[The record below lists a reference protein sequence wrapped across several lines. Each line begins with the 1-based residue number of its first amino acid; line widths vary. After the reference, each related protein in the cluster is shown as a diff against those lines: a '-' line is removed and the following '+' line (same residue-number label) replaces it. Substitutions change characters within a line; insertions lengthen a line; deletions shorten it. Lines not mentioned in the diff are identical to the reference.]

1 MFGSLPTTVRTP
13 LRRPTSRRG
22 VVNLVELAAAEMI
35 DWLLG
40 AGRGWGWWS
49 PACRRMRGSATR
61 WRSSATA
68 CDCITASH

>member
-40 AGRGWGWWS
+40 AGGIVNLF
-49 PACRRMRGSATR
+49 GST
-61 WRSSATA
+61 SEG
-68 CDCITASH
+68 DHPVPG